1 MNIFIAL
8 IIGLVVGGITLAS
21 LLSQL
26 KSVAKQYSASEY
38 VVKNSFDLH
47 ERKDVYL
54 YTDTDRRMIQQVP
67 PPGAPGGNGGSGSPP
82 AHPGG
87 PSAHSGSGH
96 AGGGLTI
103 VPDSRKR
110 PQ

>member
-1 MNIFIAL
+1 MNILTAL

-38 VVKNSFDLH
+38 VVKNSLDLQD
-47 ERKDVYL
+47 RRDVYL

-67 PPGAPGGNGGSGSPP
+67 PPGGSGSAGTPGS
-82 AHPGG
+82 HPSNHGG
-87 PSAHSGSGH
+87 PSAHGGSSQT
-96 AGGGLTI
+96 GGGLTI

>member
-1 MNIFIAL
+1 MNILVPL

-26 KSVAKQYSASEY
+26 KSVSKQYSASEY
-38 VVKNSFDLH
+38 VVKNSFDLQ

-67 PPGAPGGNGGSGSPP
+67 PSGGAGSAGGPGSNPM
-82 AHPGG
+82 HPGG
-87 PSAHSGSGH
+87 PSAHGGSSH
-96 AGGGLTI
+96 TGGGLTI
-103 VPDSRKR
+103 VPDSRKK
-110 PQ
+110 P